1 MTTCNEEGELIM
13 RMDQDKIVTLH
24 PDPAKS
30 GVRIDRWKYD
40 LVRRGIL
47 VAIPRRAE
55 GLPFRE
61 LPAALRRII
70 PRGELQRL
78 GSLTWYTAT
87 VKLDLEARGEIER
100 VPGVQP
106 QRLRRVAGAR
116 RMKA

>member
-1 MTTCNEEGELIM
+1 M

-24 PDPAKS
+24 PDPARS

-40 LVRRGIL
+40 LVRRAIL
-47 VAIPRRAE
+47 TTVPRRL
-55 GLPFRE
+55 GGYPFRE
-61 LPAALRRII
+61 LPAALRGII
-70 PRGELQRL
+70 PQAQLRRL
-78 GSLTWYTAT
+78 GSLTWYTVT

-106 QRLRRVAGAR
+106 QRLRRVASAR